1 MRLCTNKQMRSI
13 DRRAIEDHGL
23 SGYELMERAGCRVAE
38 TARQLLGGVSGRS
51 IFVACGKGN
60 NGGDGFVAARY
71 LQQWGAAVDCR
82 VLAGRQAVSGDAA
95 RHLER
100 LKEAGL
106 APVYREEGP
115 LGLLVRSDHLDR
127 PNQASRLVH
136 ADRPPALIIDALLG
150 TGLEGPPRG
159 PYGPAIAEI
168 NQCPSPVLA
177 VDTPSGLAPGCGF
190 PRSRPREEWT
200 CVRADHTLAIGLMKV
215 DLATYPGRSWCG
227 RVEVADIG
235 FPDKAIEA
243 EQLYLAMP
251 ECNEMA
257 SLIPAHL
264 PSDHKGSRG
273 RVAVVAGSA
282 GMAGAATLAS
292 RAALR
297 SGAGMVML
305 GSPAGLMDALT
316 ARHTEVMLRGLPE
329 TAEGTLS
336 LAAEPGIESLLSWA
350 DVLAIGP
357 GLTRHDETA
366 ALVRRVVSNA
376 EMPVVIDAD
385 GVNAFSGRTGDLA
398 DGRAGDLADSR
409 AEIILTPHV
418 FELSRL
424 IGVPFEEIEADRIE
438 AARQTA
444 CSLRVTLVLKGADTL
459 VASPRGQIS
468 VNPTGNPGMATA
480 GSGDVLTGA
489 IAALLGQGLGAWD
502 AARLGVYLHGLAG
515 DLGAEAMGPHSLVA
529 GDLIDHLP
537 GAFLN
542 TSDVQGSS

>member
-1 MRLCTNKQMRSI
+1 MRLCTNAQMRSI
-13 DRRAIEDHGL
+13 DRRTIEDYGL
-23 SGYELMERAGCRVAE
+23 SGYELMERAGCRAAE

-51 IFVACGKGN
+51 IAVACGKGN

-71 LQQWGAAVDCR
+71 LHQWGATVGCH
-82 VLAGRQAVSGDAA
+82 VLAGRQAFSGDAA

-100 LKEAGL
+100 LEEAGL
-106 APVYREEGP
+106 SPAYREDGP
-115 LGLLVRSDHLDR
+115 LDLLDGLDYADG
-127 PNQASRLVH
+127 PDQAE
-136 ADRPPALIIDALLG
+136 RPPALIIDALLG

-159 PYGPAIAEI
+159 PYGTAIAEI
-168 NQCPSPVLA
+168 NRCPSPVLA

-190 PRSRPREEWT
+190 PQSRPRAEWT
-200 CVRADHTLAIGLMKV
+200 CVRADLTLAIGLMKV

-227 RVEVADIG
+227 SVEVADIG
-235 FPDKAIEA
+235 FPDEAVEA

-251 ECNEMA
+251 ERSEMTG
-257 SLIPAHL
+257 LVPGHL
-264 PSDHKGSRG
+264 PCDHKGSRG
-273 RVAVVAGSA
+273 RVAIVAGSA

-297 SGAGMVML
+297 SGAGMVTL

-329 TAEGTLS
+329 TPEGTLS

-350 DVLAIGP
+350 DVLAVGP
-357 GLTRHDETA
+357 GLTRHEETST
-366 ALVRRVVSNA
+366 LVRRVVSNT
-376 EMPVVIDAD
+376 EIPVVIDAD
-385 GVNAFSGRTGDLA
+385 GVNAFSGL
-398 DGRAGDLADSR
+398 AGDLTGAG
-409 AEIILTPHV
+409 AEIVLTPHV

-444 CSLRVTLVLKGADTL
+444 CSLQVTLVLKGADTL
-459 VASPRGQIS
+459 VASPRGQVS

-480 GSGDVLTGA
+480 GSGDVLTGT
-489 IAALLGQGLGAWD
+489 IAALLGQGLGAWN

-537 GAFLN
+537 EAFLN
-542 TSDVQGSS
+542 TSEAQGSS

>member
-1 MRLCTNKQMRSI
+1 MRLCTNEQMRSI
-13 DRRAIEDHGL
+13 DRRTIEDHGL

-51 IFVACGKGN
+51 IAVACGKGN

-71 LQQWGAAVDCR
+71 LHQWGASVGCH
-82 VLAGRQAVSGDAA
+82 VLAGRQAFSGDAA

-100 LKEAGL
+100 LEESGL
-106 APVYREEGP
+106 SPAYREEGP
-115 LGLLVRSDHLDR
+115 LNLLDRLDR
-127 PNQASRLVH
+127 PESTDQTDRP
-136 ADRPPALIIDALLG
+136 DRPPALIIDALLG

-168 NQCPSPVLA
+168 NRCPSPVLA

-190 PRSRPREEWT
+190 PQSRPRAEWT
-200 CVRADHTLAIGLMKV
+200 CVRADHTLAIGLMKI

-227 RVEVADIG
+227 SVEVADIG
-235 FPDKAIEA
+235 FPEKAVEA

-251 ECNEMA
+251 ERSEMA
-257 SLIPAHL
+257 GLIPAHL
-264 PSDHKGSRG
+264 PCDHKGSRG
-273 RVAVVAGSA
+273 RVAIVAGSA

-305 GSPAGLMDALT
+305 GSPLGLMDALT

-329 TAEGTLS
+329 TSEGTLS

-350 DVLAIGP
+350 DVLAVGP
-357 GLTRHDETA
+357 GLTRHDETS
-366 ALVRRVVSNA
+366 ALVRRVVSST

-385 GVNAFSGRTGDLA
+385 GVNAFSGRADDLA
-398 DGRAGDLADSR
+398 DMRS
-409 AEIILTPHV
+409 EIVLTPHV

-424 IGVPFEEIEADRIE
+424 IGVPFEEIETDRVE

-444 CSLRVTLVLKGADTL
+444 RSLRVTLVLKGADTL
-459 VASPRGQIS
+459 VASPSGQVS

-480 GSGDVLTGA
+480 GSGDVLTGT

-502 AARLGVYLHGLAG
+502 ATRLGVYLHGLAG
-515 DLGAEAMGPHSLVA
+515 DLGAEAMGPHSLIA

-537 GAFLN
+537 GAFLR
-542 TSDVQGSS
+542 TGEGRISP

>member
-1 MRLCTNKQMRSI
+1 MRLCTNEQMRSI
-13 DRRAIEDHGL
+13 DRRTIEDHGL
-23 SGYELMERAGCRVAE
+23 SGFELMERAGCRVAE
-38 TARQLLGGVSGRS
+38 TARQLLDGVAGRS
-51 IFVACGKGN
+51 IAVACGKGN

-71 LQQWGAAVDCR
+71 LHQWGAAVDCR

-100 LKEAGL
+100 LEESDLTPA
-106 APVYREEGP
+106 YREDGQLDLQDRLDGP
-115 LGLLVRSDHLDR
+115 D
-127 PNQASRLVH
+127 QAG
-136 ADRPPALIIDALLG
+136 RPPALIIDALLG

-190 PRSRPREEWT
+190 PQSRPRAEWT
-200 CVRADHTLAIGLMKV
+200 CVRADHTLAIGLMKI

-227 RVEVADIG
+227 SVEVADIG
-235 FPDKAIEA
+235 FPDTAVEA

-251 ECNEMA
+251 ERSEMA
-257 SLIPAHL
+257 GLVPAHL
-264 PSDHKGSRG
+264 PCDHKGSRG
-273 RVAVVAGSA
+273 RVAIVAGSA

-316 ARHTEVMLRGLPE
+316 ARHTEVMLRSLPE

-336 LAAEPGIESLLSWA
+336 LAAEPGIGSLLSWA

-357 GLTRHDETA
+357 GLTRHAETS
-366 ALVRRVVSNA
+366 ALVRRVVSDTD
-376 EMPVVIDAD
+376 MPVVVDAD
-385 GVNAFSGRTGDLA
+385 GVNAFSGRAGELA
-398 DGRAGDLADSR
+398 DAP
-409 AEIILTPHV
+409 AEIVMTPHV

-444 CSLRVTLVLKGADTL
+444 RSLRVTLVLKGADTL
-459 VASPRGQIS
+459 VASPHGQVS

-480 GSGDVLTGA
+480 GSGDVLTGT

-515 DLGAEAMGPHSLVA
+515 DLGAEAMGPHSLIA

-542 TSDVQGSS
+542 TSEAQGSS

>member
-1 MRLCTNKQMRSI
+1 MRLCTNDQMRSI
-13 DRRAIEDHGL
+13 DRRTIEDYGL
-23 SGYELMERAGCRVAE
+23 SGFELMERAGRRVAE
-38 TARQLLGGVSGRS
+38 AARQLLGGVSGRS
-51 IFVACGKGN
+51 IAVACGKGN

-71 LQQWGAAVDCR
+71 LHQWGAAVACH
-82 VLAGRQAVSGDAA
+82 VLAGRQAFTGAAA

-100 LKEAGL
+100 LEATGL
-106 APVYREEGP
+106 FPEFREDGP
-115 LGLLVRSDHLDR
+115 LDLPDSPDSPDSLERTDR
-127 PNQASRLVH
+127 MDRM
-136 ADRPPALIIDALLG
+136 DRPPALIIDALLG
-150 TGLEGPPRG
+150 TGFKGPPRD

-168 NQCPSPVLA
+168 NRCPSPVLA

-190 PRSRPREEWT
+190 PQSLSRENWT
-200 CVRADHTLAIGLMKV
+200 CVRADHTLAIGLMKI

-227 RVEVADIG
+227 GLEVADIG
-235 FPDKAIEA
+235 FPDKAVEA
-243 EQLYLAMP
+243 EGLYLAMP
-251 ECNEMA
+251 ERSEMA
-257 SLIPAHL
+257 ALVPAHL
-264 PSDHKGSRG
+264 PFDHKGSRG
-273 RVAVVAGSA
+273 RVAIVAGSA

-350 DVLAIGP
+350 DVLAVGP
-357 GLTRHDETA
+357 GLTRHEETS

-376 EMPVVIDAD
+376 GMPVVIDAD
-385 GVNAFSGRTGDLA
+385 GVNAFSGH
-398 DGRAGDLADSR
+398 AGDLADME
-409 AEIILTPHV
+409 AEVVLTPHV

-424 IGVPFEEIEADRIE
+424 IGVPLEVIEAGRVE
-438 AARQTA
+438 ATRQTA
-444 CSLRVTLVLKGADTL
+444 RSLQVTLVLKGADTL
-459 VASPRGQIS
+459 VASPGGKVS

-480 GSGDVLTGA
+480 GSGDVLTGT

-515 DLGAEAMGPHSLVA
+515 DLGAEAMGLHSLVA

-542 TSDVQGSS
+542 TIEAQESP